1 MVCWAAVCDK
11 RSPTVSLLNWR
22 TNKRLF
28 SILYAIFF
36 PDAIRWVGLTNEEVL
51 ELFLFYHTMK
61 WPWILLDLVQQ
72 PCPVKPFCP
81 AKINRSLLTLIVL
94 LLNTNSPFI
103 LCALIVSSAHPR
115 DAIIRLIHNIAL
127 SIPSDP
133 SHDNRQQNS
142 GEKKIIATT
151 SFEECEWRKNST
163 HRHQFIYRFGR
174 SAASGVF
181 FVASTQSQYP
191 TRARPTITH
200 RTQLIYTPWRMAIG
214 HTSRHPYASVD
225 SLRHSPRHTRTLDIH
240 NPCQNRWGWSVAVVA
255 GRPTATN
262 AIL

>member
-1 MVCWAAVCDK
+1 M
-11 RSPTVSLLNWR
+11 P
-22 TNKRLF
+22 
-28 SILYAIFF
+28 FF
-36 PDAIRWVGLTNEEVL
+36 LPDAIRWVGLTNEEVL

-81 AKINRSLLTLIVL
+81 AKINRSLLTLIDLL

-115 DAIIRLIHNIAL
+115 DANIRLIHNIAS
-127 SIPSDP
+127 SIPFDP

-174 SAASGVF
+174 SAASGIF

>member
-1 MVCWAAVCDK
+1 MRYCAPALCSVTPHRRRQLHIVASSFNQHTLQAKTTTIAVWFWMVCWAAVCDK
-11 RSPTVSLLNWR
+11 HSPTDSLLNWR

-51 ELFLFYHTMK
+51 ELFLLYHTMK
-61 WPWILLDLVQQ
+61 WPWILLDLAQQ
-72 PCPVKPFCP
+72 PCPAKPFCP

-151 SFEECEWRKNST
+151 SFEECE
-163 HRHQFIYRFGR
+163 
-174 SAASGVF
+174 
-181 FVASTQSQYP
+181 
-191 TRARPTITH
+191 
-200 RTQLIYTPWRMAIG
+200 
-214 HTSRHPYASVD
+214 
-225 SLRHSPRHTRTLDIH
+225 
-240 NPCQNRWGWSVAVVA
+240 
-255 GRPTATN
+255 
-262 AIL
+262 